1 MNYEALGRYTEAKE
15 QLALLQDDIADQIRM
30 AQSTLEVLAREVP
43 PVRRNA
49 NPQASAERLCQ
60 LAARIAQKIDEAEAL
75 AREANANAEK
85 CGKPALW
92 GMP

>member
-30 AQSTLEVLAREVP
+30 AQSALEVLAREVP
-43 PVRRNA
+43 PRRSH
-49 NPQASAERLCQ
+49 PRESAERLRQ

-75 AREANANAEK
+75 AREANANAAR
-85 CGKPALW
+85 CGRPALW
-92 GMP
+92 GSP